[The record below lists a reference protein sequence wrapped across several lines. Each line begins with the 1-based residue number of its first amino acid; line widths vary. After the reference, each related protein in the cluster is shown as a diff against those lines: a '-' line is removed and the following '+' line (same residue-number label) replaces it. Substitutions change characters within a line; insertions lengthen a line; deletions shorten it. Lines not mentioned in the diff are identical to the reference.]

1 MAQSIAFDKTTGLR
15 DFIDINGIIKLCRK
29 YRIKELS
36 LFGSVL
42 RDDFDYSK
50 SDVDVLVEYLPDS
63 PIKGLFDII
72 EVKFAFE
79 DLFGREVDLV
89 EKRAL
94 KPYIKDEILR
104 SRRIIYVKA

>member
-1 MAQSIAFDKTTGLR
+1 MSQNIAFNEAGLR
-15 DFIDINGIIKLCRK
+15 DFIDIKGIIKLCRK

-36 LFGSVL
+36 LFGSVI
-42 RDDFDYSK
+42 RDDFDYDK
-50 SDVDVLVEYLPDS
+50 SDVDILVEYLPDS
-63 PIKGLFDII
+63 PVESLFDII

-94 KPYIKDEILR
+94 SPYIKDKVLTG
-104 SRRIIYVKA
+104 RRIIYTHA